1 MQWFRK
7 AAEQGIV
14 GAQSELGAFYV
25 NGHGVPQDYI
35 QAHLWFT
42 LAAAQGDKMAT
53 KNRDLVAKL
62 MTPARVTEAQRLARE
77 WMAKFEARSKKR

>member
-7 AAEQGIV
+7 AAEQGIA
-14 GAQSELGAFYV
+14 GAQSELGAFYA

-35 QAHLWFT
+35 QAHLWFN

-62 MTPARVTEAQRLARE
+62 IAPAQVAEAQRLARE
-77 WMAKFEARSKKR
+77 WMAKFQGSTAG